1 MKNQNTA
8 HVEVS
13 DILPLALTL
22 VVAGLGIAFGL
33 NVMNETKTD
42 LCETGSVFDPTD
54 DRCENSSGGTFGAQQ
69 TAALNATKD
78 TIVGVGKFADK
89 MGLISTVIVA
99 SIVIGLLVRF
109 LFVR

>member
-1 MKNQNTA
+1 MKNHNTA

-22 VVAGLGIAFGL
+22 VVAGIGIAFGL
-33 NVMNETKTD
+33 SVLSDTKADFT
-42 LCETGSVFDPTD
+42 V
-54 DRCENSSGGTFGAQQ
+54 N
-69 TAALNATKD
+69 TAEYNATVD